1 MKIAL
6 LASDL
11 FFCPAGSVRPKQSIA
26 QEIAKPKQCIMLTG
40 SMAVSKIVSPQ
51 KFEEKVIARRREASL
66 TRMCITYM
74 TAGGLG
80 SGRTDETC
88 PIPYPEIHA
97 SGSPRPFLG
106 TGEAKRTALR
116 PDPDT

>member
-11 FFCPAGSVRPKQSIA
+11 FFCPPGSVRPKQSIA

-66 TRMCITYM
+66 TVMCITYM
-74 TAGGLG
+74 TGGVLG
-80 SGRTDETC
+80 SVSKDETC
-88 PIPYPEIHA
+88 SIPYLEMQA
-97 SGSPRPFLG
+97 LGSPRLFVG
-106 TGEAKRTALR
+106 KGDGKSTVA
-116 PDPDT
+116 